1 LDYKKTCGP
10 ASSELNTLIPSPIGG
25 KPTSRSRSAACVDVA
40 PTKKKICDPSSR
52 DLQRETRSREDDRQ
66 TLGTFA
72 SFRRVDR
79 TQPFSGR
86 VCKHFLSP
94 SVVTVVVTVVVVF
107 LIRVRVRR
115 RRSTCI
121 ARGQRTGKS
130 SHRHRRPRPGC
141 RSRTALRTTNKNVIS
156 SDGRSRYNRWDTTR
170 RFSGGVDAAMHA
182 SSYGTRQSHSSRNT
196 VSETNRQR

>member
-1 LDYKKTCGP
+1 MSEFWIP
-10 ASSELNTLIPSPIGG
+10 AV
-25 KPTSRSRSAACVDVA
+25 R
-40 PTKKKICDPSSR
+40 DPSSR
-52 DLQRETRSREDDRQ
+52 DLQRETRSREDDKHLALLHLSVELTERSRS
-66 TLGTFA
+66 LDA
-72 SFRRVDR
+72 SV
-79 TQPFSGR
+79 SI
-86 VCKHFLSP
+86 FLSP
-94 SVVTVVVTVVVVF
+94 SVVSVVVTVVVVF

-182 SSYGTRQSHSSRNT
+182 SSYGTRRSHSSRNT
-196 VSETNRQR
+196 VSETNRQRCTHKPRRTTPASTARGNRD